1 VCACRHPLERWR
13 ELERQ
18 GRVKLGPGPSDHEDW
33 PSGRDEDGDVD
44 GDERRRDGSSTGQ
57 PDQVVAPVDPTRG
70 QDMLDD
76 LGRFMELTNEMTEQN
91 AAGIIGVHAES
102 AEPSPAD

>member
-1 VCACRHPLERWR
+1 
-13 ELERQ
+13 
-18 GRVKLGPGPSDHEDW
+18 
-33 PSGRDEDGDVD
+33 
-44 GDERRRDGSSTGQ
+44 
-57 PDQVVAPVDPTRG
+57 
-70 QDMLDD
+70 MLDD

>member
-1 VCACRHPLERWR
+1 MGLARRITRSRGLTVMSMAMGIATSEAEIVRA
-13 ELERQ
+13 
-18 GRVKLGPGPSDHEDW
+18 LGSPTRSW
-33 PSGRDEDGDVD
+33 P
-44 GDERRRDGSSTGQ
+44 
-57 PDQVVAPVDPTRG
+57 PVDPARG
-70 QDMLDD
+70 QETLDDD

>member
-1 VCACRHPLERWR
+1 
-13 ELERQ
+13 
-18 GRVKLGPGPSDHEDW
+18 
-33 PSGRDEDGDVD
+33 
-44 GDERRRDGSSTGQ
+44 
-57 PDQVVAPVDPTRG
+57 VAPVDPARG
-70 QDMLDD
+70 QETLDDD